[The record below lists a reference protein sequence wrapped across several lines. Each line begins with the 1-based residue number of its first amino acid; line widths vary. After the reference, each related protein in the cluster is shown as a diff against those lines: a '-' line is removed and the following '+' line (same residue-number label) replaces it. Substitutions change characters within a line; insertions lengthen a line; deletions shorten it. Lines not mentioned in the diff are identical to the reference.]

1 MADDRAQPSDPTSFD
16 SHPSRYR
23 HWKLTV
29 DGEIAKLVMAVDGDH
44 PHRPGY
50 ELKLNSYDLSVDIEL
65 ADAIQRLR
73 FEHPG
78 VKTVV
83 VTAELDRVFC
93 SGANIYMLGLSTHSF
108 KVNFCKFT
116 NETRLYLE
124 DASANS
130 GLASLAACKGT
141 TAGGGYE
148 LALACDET
156 MLVDD
161 GSSAVSFPETPLLA
175 VLPGTGGLTRLVD
188 KRKVRRDRA
197 DVFCTTAEGIK
208 GKRAKDWNLVDQVV
222 ARTKWDETVTQRAK
236 ALAATQTVTRGPAV
250 ELPSVA
256 PKVGSASR
264 GGANALTYKYVELT
278 FDRAARTANLLVRGP
293 EASEVVDLVS
303 PDTWSLRAFRELDD
317 ALLRLRFDWPEI
329 NVVTVRTAG
338 DPALVALHDELLARA
353 TTGFAREVRLLQR
366 RVLKRFDNTA
376 RSFYAVADREDSC
389 FAGSLLELALGAD
402 RFYMLIDKDEKIGVA
417 LSVANAGFMT
427 MSSGLSRL
435 EARFYGEP
443 TRVQDVLKRGVEP
456 VAPGKSEQRNKFLET
471 HPVGAM
477 VRNKSLP
484 IVTSE
489 EAEQLGIA
497 TVAADDIDFA
507 DELRI
512 AVEER
517 ASLSPDALTGM
528 EASLR
533 FVGPETLETKIFGRL
548 SAWQN
553 WIFTRAN
560 STGEH
565 GALTLYG
572 RPERPQFQWKRT

>member
-1 MADDRAQPSDPTSFD
+1 MAEHAAPSGPTRFET
-16 SHPSRYR
+16 HPSKYK
-23 HWKLTV
+23 HWKLAV
-29 DGEIAKLVMAVDGDH
+29 DGEIATLTMAVDDEH
-44 PHRPGY
+44 PHKPGY

-78 VKTVV
+78 VKTLVF
-83 VTAELDRVFC
+83 TADLDRVFC

-130 GLASLAACKGT
+130 GLASIAACKGT

-148 LALACDET
+148 LALACDEI

-161 GSSAVSFPETPLLA
+161 GNSAVSFPETPLLA

-188 KRKVRRDRA
+188 KRKVRRDRS

-208 GKRAKDWNLVDQVV
+208 GKRAKDWGLVDHVV
-222 ARTKWDETVTQRAK
+222 SRSAWDKAVTDRAK
-236 ALAATQTVTRGPAV
+236 DLAAKQTVTRGPAV
-250 ELPSVA
+250 ELPA
-256 PKVGSASR
+256 LAAKLEADKV
-264 GGANALTYKYVELT
+264 TYRYVELT
-278 FDRAARTANLLVRGP
+278 IDRASRTGELVMRGP
-293 EASEVVDLVS
+293 DQSDVLDLTT
-303 PDTWSLRAFRELDD
+303 PDTWSLHAFRELDE
-317 ALLRLRFDWPEI
+317 ALLRLRFDFPEI
-329 NVVTVRTAG
+329 GMITVRTAG
-338 DPALVALHDELLARA
+338 DPKLVVLHDELLAA
-353 TTGFAREVRLLQR
+353 ANTGFAREIRLLQR
-366 RVLKRFDNTA
+366 RVLKRYDNTA
-376 RSFYAVADREDSC
+376 RSFYAVADAPTSC

-402 RFYMLIDKDEKIGVA
+402 RFYMRIDGDEKIGVA
-417 LSVANAGFMT
+417 VSVANAGFYT

-435 EARFYGEP
+435 DARFYGDPEQSRAVLARGP
-443 TRVQDVLKRGVEP
+443 KVKEGLRGIELSAERKKLLKDHPAYKMIQDVELIP
-456 VAPGKSEQRNKFLET
+456 
-471 HPVGAM
+471 
-477 VRNKSLP
+477 
-484 IVTSE
+484 SE
-489 EAEQLGIA
+489 EAEKLGLA
-497 TVAADDIDFA
+497 TIAADDIDFP

-528 EASLR
+528 EQSLR

-560 STGEH
+560 STGET

-572 RPERPQFQWKRT
+572 QPSRPQFQWNRT

>member
-1 MADDRAQPSDPTSFD
+1 MAGTD
-16 SHPSRYR
+16 SNTWTDFETHPSRYK

-29 DGEIAKLVMAVDGDH
+29 DGETAKLVMAVDDEH
-44 PHRPGY
+44 PHKPGY

-73 FEHPG
+73 FEHPE
-78 VKTVV
+78 VKNVV

-116 NETRLYLE
+116 NETRIYLE
-124 DASANS
+124 DASASS
-130 GLASLAACKGT
+130 GLGSIAACKGT

-156 MLVDD
+156 LLVDD
-161 GSSAVSFPETPLLA
+161 GNSAVSFPETPLLA
-175 VLPGTGGLTRLVD
+175 VLPGTVGLTRLVD

-208 GKRAKDWNLVDQVV
+208 GKRAKDWGLVDDVV
-222 ARTKWDETVTQRAK
+222 SRTKWDETVLARAK
-236 ALAATQTVTRGPAV
+236 TLAGKQTVTRGPKFELGALGYKKTDDSITYSHVAV
-250 ELPSVA
+250 
-256 PKVGSASR
+256 
-264 GGANALTYKYVELT
+264 T
-278 FDRAARTANLLVRGP
+278 FDRANRTANLVVTGP
-293 EASEVVDLVS
+293 SAVDTFDGK
-303 PDTWSLRAFRELDD
+303 PGNPPWSLVAFRELDD
-317 ALLRLRFDWPEI
+317 ALLHLRFDNADI
-329 NVVTVRTAG
+329 GMITVRTKG
-338 DPALVALHDELLARA
+338 DAATVKACDEALASAAE
-353 TTGFAREVRLLQR
+353 TNGFAREVRLLQR
-366 RVLKRFDNTA
+366 RVLKRYDNTA
-376 RSFYAVADREDSC
+376 RSLYAVADDKSSC
-389 FAGSLLELALGAD
+389 FAGVLLELALGAD
-402 RFYMLIDKDEKIGVA
+402 RFYALIDSAAQVGVMT
-417 LSVANAGFMT
+417 SVANGGFFT

-435 EARFYGEP
+435 EAKFYGDP
-443 TRVQDVLKRGVEP
+443 NAVLRIIAQGNEGFIP
-456 VAPGKSEQRNKFLET
+456 
-471 HPVGAM
+471 
-477 VRNKSLP
+477 
-484 IVTSE
+484 SE
-489 EAEQLGIA
+489 EAEKLGIA
-497 TVAADDIDFA
+497 TIAADDIDFA

-512 AVEER
+512 AIEER

-528 EASLR
+528 EQSLR

>member
-1 MADDRAQPSDPTSFD
+1 MDPTDFET
-16 SHPSRYR
+16 HPARYR
-23 HWKLTV
+23 HWKLTTAG
-29 DGEIAKLVMAVDGDH
+29 DTATLVMAVDAEH

-50 ELKLNSYDLSVDIEL
+50 ELKLNSYDLSVDLEL
-65 ADAIQRLR
+65 ADAIGRLR
-73 FEHPG
+73 FEHPN
-78 VKTVV
+78 VKVV
-83 VTAELDRVFC
+83 VITAELDRVFC

-130 GLASLAACKGT
+130 GLASLCACKGT

-148 LALACDET
+148 LALACDEA

-161 GSSAVSFPETPLLA
+161 GNSAVSFPETPLLA

-208 GKRAKDWNLVDQVV
+208 GKRAKDWGLVDHVV
-222 ARTKWDETVTQRAK
+222 SRSKWDDAVAARAQ
-236 ALAATQTVTRGPAV
+236 ALAARQTVVRGPAV
-250 ELPSVA
+250 ALPALA
-256 PKVGSASR
+256 PRVTDQAI
-264 GGANALTYKYVELT
+264 TYHHVELSV
-278 FDRAARTANLLVRGP
+278 DRAARTAALVVKGP
-293 EASEVVDLVS
+293 EAPPPADLAS
-303 PDTWSLRAFRELDD
+303 AELWSLRAFRELDD
-317 ALLRLRFDWPEI
+317 ALLRLRFDHPDVG
-329 NVVTVRTAG
+329 VVTVRTSG
-338 DPALVALHDELLARA
+338 DPQLVIAHDAALARA

-366 RVLKRFDNTA
+366 RVLRRFDNTA
-376 RSFYAVADREDSC
+376 RSFYAVADRLDTC

-402 RFYMLIDKDEKIGVA
+402 RFYMRIDKAQQIGVA
-417 LSVANAGFMT
+417 TSVANHGFLT

-435 EARFYGEP
+435 DARFYGEP
-443 TRVQDVLKRGVEP
+443 ARTQQLLARG
-456 VAPGKSEQRNKFLET
+456 SE
-471 HPVGAM
+471 G
-477 VRNKSLP
+477 P
-484 IVTSE
+484 IVSE

-512 AVEER
+512 AIEER

-528 EASLR
+528 EQSLR

-572 RPERPQFQWKRT
+572 QPERPQFQWKRT

>member
-1 MADDRAQPSDPTSFD
+1 MDPTSFET
-16 SHPSRYR
+16 HPSRYK
-23 HWKLTV
+23 HWRLSV
-29 DGEIAKLVMAVDGDH
+29 AGDIATLVMKVDDEH

-73 FEHPG
+73 FEHPD
-78 VKTVV
+78 VKCLV

-93 SGANIYMLGLSTHSF
+93 SGANIYMLGQSTHSF

-124 DASANS
+124 DASAHS

-161 GSSAVSFPETPLLA
+161 GNSAVSFPETPLLA

-208 GKRAKDWNLVDQVV
+208 GKRAKDWGLVDHLVS
-222 ARTKWDETVTQRAK
+222 RTKWDESVAERAK
-236 ALAATQTVTRGPAV
+236 ALAAKQQVTRGPAFA
-250 ELPSVA
+250 LPA
-256 PKVGSASR
+256 LDPKVTPERIAYR
-264 GGANALTYKYVELT
+264 FVELT
-278 FDRAARTANLLVRGP
+278 IDATARTGNLVMR
-293 EASEVVDLVS
+293 A
-303 PDTWSLRAFRELDD
+303 PDAAEDPDKLAAAGTEPWALRAFRELDD
-317 ALLRLRFDWPEI
+317 ALLRLRFDYPDI
-329 NVVTVRTAG
+329 GMVTVRTG
-338 DPALVALHDELLARA
+338 GKRDVVKQCDELLAKS
-353 TTGFAREVRLLQR
+353 TSGFAREVRLLQR
-366 RVLKRFDNTA
+366 RVLKRYDNTA
-376 RSFYAVADREDSC
+376 RSFYAVADATDSC
-389 FAGSLLELALGAD
+389 FAGVLLELALGAD
-402 RFYMLIDKDEKIGVA
+402 RFYMLIDGKEAIGVET
-417 LSVANAGFMT
+417 SVANTGFMT

-435 EARFYGEP
+435 DARFYADLTGA
-443 TRVQDVLKRGVEP
+443 QKVLARGAEGLIP
-456 VAPGKSEQRNKFLET
+456 
-471 HPVGAM
+471 
-477 VRNKSLP
+477 
-484 IVTSE
+484 SE
-489 EAEQLGIA
+489 EADQLGIA
-497 TVAADDIDFA
+497 TVAADDIDFE

-560 STGEH
+560 STGQQ

-572 RPERPQFQWKRT
+572 QPERPQFQWKRT

>member
-1 MADDRAQPSDPTSFD
+1 MDPTSFET
-16 SHPSRYR
+16 HPSRYH
-23 HWKLTV
+23 HWKLAI
-29 DGEIAKLVMAVDGDH
+29 DGDLARLTMAVDDAH
-44 PHRPGY
+44 PHKPGY

-65 ADAIQRLR
+65 ADAIQRVR
-73 FEHPG
+73 FEHPE
-78 VKTVV
+78 VKCIVFG
-83 VTAELDRVFC
+83 ADLDRVFC

-124 DASANS
+124 GASADS

-161 GSSAVSFPETPLLA
+161 GNSAVSFPETPLLA

-197 DVFCTTAEGIK
+197 DVFCTLAEGIK
-208 GKRAKDWNLVDQVV
+208 GKRARDWGLVDHLVS
-222 ARTKWDETVTQRAK
+222 RTKWDATVTEAAK
-236 ALAATQTVTRGPAV
+236 ALAAKQTIARGPAFVLPPLDSKITLEKLAYKHV
-250 ELPSVA
+250 ELV
-256 PKVGSASR
+256 
-264 GGANALTYKYVELT
+264 
-278 FDRAARTANLLVRGP
+278 FDAAARTAELTVRGP
-293 EASEVVDLVS
+293 DAIEDPDLIAKTGAQ
-303 PDTWSLRAFRELDD
+303 PWALRAFRELDD
-317 ALLRLRFDWPEI
+317 ALLHLRFDYPEI
-329 NVVTVRTAG
+329 AVVTVRTAG
-338 DPALVALHDELLARA
+338 DPALVLGCDDALAKS
-353 TTGFAREVRLLQR
+353 TSGFAREVRLLQR
-366 RVLKRFDNTA
+366 RVLKRYDNTA
-376 RSFYAVADREDSC
+376 RSLYAVADRADSC
-389 FAGSLLELALGAD
+389 FAGVLLELALGAD
-402 RFYMLIDKDEKIGVA
+402 RFYMLLDKDERI
-417 LSVANAGFMT
+417 SVRTSIANSGFFT
-427 MSSGLSRL
+427 NSAGLSRL

-443 TRVQDVLKRGVEP
+443 ARIPKILARGAE
-456 VAPGKSEQRNKFLET
+456 ASI
-471 HPVGAM
+471 
-477 VRNKSLP
+477 S
-484 IVTSE
+484 SE
-489 EAEQLGIA
+489 EAEELGIA
-497 TVAADDIDFA
+497 TIAADDIDFE

-512 AVEER
+512 AIEER

>member
-1 MADDRAQPSDPTSFD
+1 MDPTQFET
-16 SHPSRYR
+16 HPSRYK

-29 DGEIAKLVMAVDGDH
+29 SGDTATLVMAVDADH

-65 ADAIQRLR
+65 ADAILRLR
-73 FEHPG
+73 FEHPE
-78 VKTVV
+78 VKVV
-83 VTAELDRVFC
+83 VFTADLDKVFC

-124 DASANS
+124 DASAVS

-161 GSSAVSFPETPLLA
+161 GNSAVSFPETPLLA

-188 KRKVRRDRA
+188 KRRVRRDRA
-197 DVFCTTAEGIK
+197 DVFCTTAEGFK
-208 GKRAKDWNLVDQVV
+208 GKRAKEWGFVEDVV
-222 ARTKWDETVTQRAK
+222 SRSKWDEAVAARAK
-236 ALAATQTVTRGPAV
+236 ALAANQTVTRGPAV
-250 ELPSVA
+250 QLTELA
-256 PKVGSASR
+256 PKITDKAF
-264 GGANALTYKYVELT
+264 TYRHVELT
-278 FDRAARTANLLVRGP
+278 IDRAARTGALTIKAP
-293 EASEVVDLVS
+293 TAAPADLTS
-303 PDTWSLRAFRELDD
+303 ADTWSLRAFRELDD
-317 ALLRLRFDWPEI
+317 ALLRLRFDLSEI
-329 NVVTVRTAG
+329 GMVTVRTVG
-338 DPALVALHDELLARA
+338 DRAQVIAHDEALAKA
-353 TTGFAREVRLLQR
+353 TTGLAREIRHFQR
-366 RVLKRFDNTA
+366 RVLKRYDNTA
-376 RSFYAVADREDSC
+376 RSFFAVADQADSC
-389 FAGSLLELALGAD
+389 FAGVLLELALGAD
-402 RFYMLIDKDEKIGVA
+402 RFYMLLDGDEKIGVQT
-417 LSVANAGFMT
+417 SVANEGFFT
-427 MSSGLSRL
+427 MSTGLSRL
-435 EARFYGEP
+435 DARFYGEP
-443 TRVQDVLKRGVEP
+443 AQVAKILARGAEGVLP
-456 VAPGKSEQRNKFLET
+456 
-471 HPVGAM
+471 
-477 VRNKSLP
+477 
-484 IVTSE
+484 SE
-489 EAEQLGIA
+489 EAEAIGIA
-497 TVAADDIDFA
+497 TIAADDIDFA

-533 FVGPETLETKIFGRL
+533 FVGPETVETKIFGRL

-560 STGEH
+560 STGEQ

-572 RPERPQFQWKRT
+572 QPERPQFQWKRT

>member
-1 MADDRAQPSDPTSFD
+1 MDPTHFET
-16 SHPSRYR
+16 HPSRYR
-23 HWKLTV
+23 HWKLSIGGDT
-29 DGEIAKLVMAVDGDH
+29 ATLVMAVDGDH

-50 ELKLNSYDLSVDIEL
+50 ELKLNSYDLSVDLEL

-73 FEHPG
+73 FEHPE
-78 VKTVV
+78 VKALVI
-83 VTAELDRVFC
+83 TAELDRVFC
-93 SGANIYMLGLSTHSF
+93 SGANIYMLGLSSHSF

-124 DASANS
+124 DASASS
-130 GLASLAACKGT
+130 GLASLCACKGT

-161 GSSAVSFPETPLLA
+161 GNSAVSFPETPLLA

-208 GKRAKDWNLVDQVV
+208 GKRAKDWGLVDHVV
-222 ARTKWDETVTQRAK
+222 SRSKWDETVAARAK
-236 ALAATQTVTRGPAV
+236 ALAAQQTVVRGPAV
-250 ELPSVA
+250 ELPPLA
-256 PKVGSASR
+256 PKVTEQAI
-264 GGANALTYKYVELT
+264 TYRHVELSI
-278 FDRAARTANLLVRGP
+278 DRAARTAALVVRGP
-293 EASEVVDLVS
+293 EAAPPADLTS
-303 PDTWSLRAFRELDD
+303 LTSAELWSLRAFRELDD
-317 ALLRLRFDWPEI
+317 VLLRLRFDLPDI
-329 NVVTVRTAG
+329 GVVTVRTSG
-338 DPALVALHDELLARA
+338 DPALVVAHDDALAKA

-376 RSFYAVADREDSC
+376 RSFYAVADRLDSC

-402 RFYMLIDKDEKIGVA
+402 RFYMRIDKAAQIGVA
-417 LSVANAGFMT
+417 TSAANRGFLT

-443 TRVQDVLKRGVEP
+443 ARTQKVLARG
-456 VAPGKSEQRNKFLET
+456 SE
-471 HPVGAM
+471 G
-477 VRNKSLP
+477 P
-484 IVTSE
+484 ILSE

-497 TVAADDIDFA
+497 TIAADDLDFE

-512 AVEER
+512 AIEER

-528 EASLR
+528 EQSLR

-572 RPERPQFQWKRT
+572 QPERPQFQWKRT